1 MIKKYLNSAETP
13 AEQLLNI
20 RDALVS
26 YIWKGVVV
34 LAIFGTPASVS
45 RSLATGWLPLY
56 TFHISLAAIVVSIFV
71 FREKLSFSVRASVL
85 LAIFFMIG
93 VVGIFTLGILG
104 AGLWWLV
111 ISIFLVSTLYSLKAG
126 IVAATSSLFLFFISG
141 YGFVNG
147 ILVMPVDA
155 NEYVTQTS
163 SWITFLFGAS
173 VMPVIVF
180 LAIAM
185 FQRATASLLEEV
197 HRQRMEMERMA
208 THDQLTGLLLLNMA
222 QDRLQM
228 ALNSAH
234 RSGRKVAL
242 LFIDLDGF
250 KTINDTFGHEAGD
263 HVLVEVSKRLVAILR
278 DEDTAARIGGD
289 EFILILGNLND
300 SEVISQIAQRVISE
314 ISEPINFSGKSLLVG
329 ASIGI
334 GLYPDHADNAEAL
347 RRVADEAM
355 YVVKKSGKNR
365 FGFAQKCRDDGSNNT
380 SKPDG
385 LQPQH

>member
-1 MIKKYLNSAETP
+1 MIKKYLNSDETP

-20 RDALVS
+20 RHALIN

-34 LAIFGTPASVS
+34 LAIFGTPASVA
-45 RSLATGWLPLY
+45 RSLSTGWLPLY
-56 TFHISLAAIVVSIFV
+56 TFHILLAVIVVLIFA
-71 FREKLSFSVRASVL
+71 FRERLSFTTKANVL
-85 LAIFFMIG
+85 LALFFMIG
-93 VVGIFTLGILG
+93 VVGIFTLGLLG

-111 ISIFLVSTLYSLKAG
+111 MSVLLVSTLYSLKAG
-126 IVAATSSLFLFFISG
+126 IVAAACSLILFLISG

-147 ILVMPVDA
+147 ILSMPVDA
-155 NEYVTQTS
+155 NAYVTQTS
-163 SWITFLFGAS
+163 SWVSFLFGAS
-173 VMPVIVF
+173 VMPAIVF
-180 LAIAM
+180 LSIAM

-197 HRQRMEMERMA
+197 QRQRMEMERMA

-250 KTINDTFGHEAGD
+250 KAINDTYGHEAGD
-263 HVLVEVSKRLVAILR
+263 HVLTEVSKRLVAILR

-289 EFILILGNLND
+289 EFILILGNLNGRD
-300 SEVISQIAQRVISE
+300 VISQIAQRIISE
-314 ISEPINFSGKSLLVG
+314 ISEPINFSGKSLHVG

-334 GLYPDHADNAEAL
+334 GSSAY
-347 RRVADEAM
+347 
-355 YVVKKSGKNR
+355 
-365 FGFAQKCRDDGSNNT
+365 
-380 SKPDG
+380 
-385 LQPQH
+385 

>member
-1 MIKKYLNSAETP
+1 MMKTYLNAAESP
-13 AEQLLNI
+13 REQLLNI
-20 RDALVS
+20 RHALVN

-45 RSLATGWLPLY
+45 RSLSTGWLPLY
-56 TFHISLAAIVVSIFV
+56 TFHILLAGIVVSVFV
-71 FREKLSFSVRASVL
+71 FREKLSFYIRANVL

-111 ISIFLVSTLYSLKAG
+111 ISIFLVSTLYSVKAG
-126 IVAATSSLFLFFISG
+126 IVAAAGSLFLFFISG
-141 YGFVNG
+141 YGFING
-147 ILVMPVDA
+147 VLLMPVDA
-155 NEYVTQTS
+155 NVYVTQTS
-163 SWITFLFGAS
+163 SWVTFLFGAS

-250 KTINDTFGHEAGD
+250 KAINDTFGHEAGD
-263 HVLVEVSKRLVAILR
+263 HVLTEVSKRLVAILR

-289 EFILILGNLND
+289 EFILILGNLNG
-300 SEVISQIAQRVISE
+300 SEVISQIAQRIISE

-365 FGFAQKCRDDGSNNT
+365 FVFAEKSSDKVSTDTLKTDD
-380 SKPDG
+380 
-385 LQPQH
+385 LQSQH